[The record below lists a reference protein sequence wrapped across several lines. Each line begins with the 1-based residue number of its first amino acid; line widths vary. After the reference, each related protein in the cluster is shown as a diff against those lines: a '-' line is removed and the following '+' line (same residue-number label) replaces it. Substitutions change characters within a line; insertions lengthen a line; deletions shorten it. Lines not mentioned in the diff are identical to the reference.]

1 MGKFSDRLSHAWN
14 AFMNK
19 DPTYPV
25 TPYSFQYSGGGNNAN
40 PDRIVL
46 TRGNERS
53 IINAIYNRIAMD
65 VAANTFKHAQLDN
78 DGLFKKVIDDALN
91 QCLTVEANL
100 DQTGRAFIQNLVIS
114 MLDEGNI
121 AIVPAETTRNPNN
134 TESYDVISMRV
145 GKIMEWFP
153 KDVRVRYYNEESGL
167 KVDVRLKKEYTSIIE
182 NPFYIVMNEPNSMA
196 NRLMR
201 KLSLMDVVDERNY
214 SGKLDL
220 ILQLPYIVK
229 TQTRKDQAERRRKEM
244 EDQLANSAYG
254 IAYTDGTEKII
265 QLNRSLE
272 NNFMKQIEYFQNLL
286 FSQMGMTQG
295 ILDGTA
301 DENTM
306 TNYTIRTIEPICAAI
321 AGEMTRKF
329 LSKKARTMHQAVIF
343 YNNPLKLVPV
353 SQMADLA
360 DKLTRNEILSSNEI
374 RTSMG
379 FAPSNDPSADE
390 LRNKNINQANSEAF
404 LGAGNGELEDYD
416 SSMQDLDDIDEQI
429 KELEKML

>member
-1 MGKFSDRLSHAWN
+1 MGKFSDRLAHAWN

-19 DPTYPV
+19 DPTYV
-25 TPYSFQYSGGGNNAN
+25 PYSYQYSGTSSN
-40 PDRIVL
+40 PDRVVL

-53 IINAIYNRIAMD
+53 IINAVYNRIAMD
-65 VAANTFKHAQLDN
+65 VAANTFKHAQLDK
-78 DGLFKKVIDDALN
+78 DDRFKSVIDDKLN
-91 QCLTVEANL
+91 KCLTVEANI
-100 DQTGRAFIQNLVIS
+100 DQTGRQFIQDLVIS
-114 MLDEGNI
+114 MLDEGSI
-121 AIVPAETTRNPNN
+121 AVLPTLTTKNPAL
-134 TESYDVISMRV
+134 TESYDIDTMRL
-145 GKIMEWFP
+145 GKIVEWYP
-153 KDVRVRYYNEESGL
+153 YKVRVRYYDEHTGQ
-167 KVDVRLKKEYTSIIE
+167 KVEGNYNKKYVSIIE

-220 ILQLPYIVK
+220 ILQLPYVVK
-229 TQTRKDQAERRRKEM
+229 TQTRKEQAERRRKEM

-254 IAYTDGTEKII
+254 IAYTDGTEKVV

-272 NNFMKQIEYFQNLL
+272 NNFMKQIEYFTNLL
-286 FSQMGMTQG
+286 FSQMGITQG

-306 TNYTIRTIEPICAAI
+306 NNYITRTVEPICSAI
-321 AGEMTRKF
+321 VLEMTRKF
-329 LSKKARTMHQAVIF
+329 ISKKARTMKQAVIF

-353 SQMADLA
+353 SKMAELA
-360 DKLTRNEILSSNEI
+360 DKLTRNEIVSSNEI
-374 RTSMG
+374 RQSMG

-390 LRNKNINQANSEAF
+390 LRNKNLNQASGEGL
-404 LGAGNGELEDYD
+404 LGAGQGELEDYD
-416 SSMQDLDDIDEQI
+416 SSMQDLDNIDAQI

>member
-1 MGKFSDRLSHAWN
+1 MGKFLNYLSHTWK
-14 AFMNK
+14 AFTNK
-19 DPTYPV
+19 DPTENAINS
-25 TPYSFQYSGGGNNAN
+25 YSFLYSGSTSN

-53 IINAIYNRIAMD
+53 IINAVYNRIGMD
-65 VAANTFKHAQLDN
+65 VAANTFKHAQLDSE
-78 DGLFKKVIDDALN
+78 DRFKKTIDDGIN
-91 QCLTVEANL
+91 QCLNVEANI

-121 AIVPAETTRNPNN
+121 AIVPSETSLDPND
-134 TESYDVISMRV
+134 TSSFDVISMRI
-145 GKIMEWFP
+145 GKIMEWAP
-153 KDVRVRYYNEESGL
+153 YNVKVRYYDEHVGRQID
-167 KVDVRLKKEYTSIIE
+167 KGYKKKYTPIIE

-220 ILQLPYIVK
+220 ILQLPYVVK
-229 TQTRKDQAERRRKEM
+229 SQTRKEQAERRRKEM

-254 IAYTDGTEKII
+254 IAYTDGTEKIV

-286 FSQMGMTQG
+286 FSQMGITQS

-306 TNYTIRTIEPICAAI
+306 NNYITRTIEPICAAI
-321 AGEMTRKF
+321 TLEMTRKF
-329 LSKKARTMHQAVIF
+329 LSKKARTMKQAIVF

-353 SQMADLA
+353 SKMAELS
-360 DKLTRNEILSSNEI
+360 DKLTRNEIVSSNEI
-374 RTSMG
+374 RQSMG
-379 FAPSNDPSADE
+379 FAPSNDPNADS
-390 LRNKNINQANSEAF
+390 LRNKNLNQSGGGGGL
-404 LGAGNGELEDYD
+404 LGLGQNEVEDPEK
-416 SSMQDLDDIDEQI
+416 SKEQLDDIDAQI
-429 KELEKML
+429 AELEKML

>member
-1 MGKFSDRLSHAWN
+1 
-14 AFMNK
+14 
-19 DPTYPV
+19 
-25 TPYSFQYSGGGNNAN
+25 
-40 PDRIVL
+40 
-46 TRGNERS
+46 
-53 IINAIYNRIAMD
+53 MD
-65 VAANTFKHAQLDN
+65 FVKT
-78 DGLFKKVIDDALN
+78 
-91 QCLTVEANL
+91 
-100 DQTGRAFIQNLVIS
+100 
-114 MLDEGNI
+114 
-121 AIVPAETTRNPNN
+121 
-134 TESYDVISMRV
+134 
-145 GKIMEWFP
+145 
-153 KDVRVRYYNEESGL
+153 
-167 KVDVRLKKEYTSIIE
+167 IE

-229 TQTRKDQAERRRKEM
+229 SQTRKDQAERRRKEM

-254 IAYTDGTEKII
+254 IAYTDGTEKIV

-286 FSQMGMTQG
+286 FSQFGITQG

-306 TNYTIRTIEPICAAI
+306 TNYITRTIEPICAAI
-321 AGEMTRKF
+321 VDEMTRKF
-329 LSKKARTMHQAVIF
+329 LSKKARTMKQAVIF

-353 SQMADLA
+353 SKMAELA
-360 DKLTRNEILSSNEI
+360 DKLTRNEIVSSNEI

-390 LRNKNINQANSEAF
+390 LRNKNLNQAEGEGL
-404 LGAGNGELEDYD
+404 LGAGNNQLEDYD

-429 KELEKML
+429 KELEKLL

>member
-19 DPTYPV
+19 DPTY
-25 TPYSFQYSGGGNNAN
+25 TPYSYQYSGGNTSN
-40 PDRIVL
+40 PDRIIL

-53 IINAIYNRIAMD
+53 IINSVYNRIAMD
-65 VAANTFKHAQLDN
+65 VAANTFKHAQLDTE
-78 DGLFKKVIDDALN
+78 DRFKKVIDDGLN
-91 QCLTVEANL
+91 QCLTVEANI
-100 DQTGRAFIQNLVIS
+100 DQTARSFMQNVVIS

-121 AIVPAETTRNPNN
+121 AIVPTETDLNPNN
-134 TESYDVISMRV
+134 TSSYDIFSMRV
-145 GKIMEWFP
+145 GKIIEWFP
-153 KDVRVRYYNEESGL
+153 DRVRVRYYDEKTGQ
-167 KVDVRLKKEYTSIIE
+167 KIDRIFKKEYTSIVE

-201 KLSLMDVVDERNY
+201 KLSLMDIVDEKY
-214 SGKLDL
+214 CSGKLDL
-220 ILQLPYIVK
+220 IIQLPYIVK
-229 TQTRKDQAERRRKEM
+229 TQTRKDQAERRRKEI
-244 EDQLANSAYG
+244 EDQLVHSPYG
-254 IAYTDGTEKII
+254 IAYTDGTEKIV

-286 FSQMGMTQG
+286 FSQFGITQG

-321 AGEMTRKF
+321 ADEMKRKF
-329 LSKKARTMHQAVIF
+329 LSKNARTRKQSIIF

-353 SQMADLA
+353 SKMAELS
-360 DKLTRNEILSSNEI
+360 DKLTRNEIVSSNEI

-379 FAPSNDPSADE
+379 FAPSNDPGADE
-390 LRNKNINQANSEAF
+390 LRNKNLNQASGEGL
-404 LGAGNGELEDYD
+404 LGAGNGQLEDYET
-416 SSMQDLDDIDEQI
+416 SMKDLDDIDEQI
-429 KELEKML
+429 AELEKML

>member
-1 MGKFSDRLSHAWN
+1 MGKFSERLSHAWN

-19 DPTYPV
+19 DPTYEANS
-25 TPYSFQYSGGGNNAN
+25 YSFQYSGGNSSN
-40 PDRIVL
+40 PDRIIL

-53 IINAIYNRIAMD
+53 IINAVYNRIAMD
-65 VAANTFKHAQLDN
+65 VAANTFKHAQLDS
-78 DGLFKKVIDDALN
+78 DGLFKKVIDDGLN
-91 QCLTVEANL
+91 QCLTVEANI

-121 AIVPAETTRNPNN
+121 AVVPSQTTLNPNH
-134 TESYDVISMRV
+134 TTSFDIISMRI
-145 GKIMEWFP
+145 GKIIEWYP
-153 KDVRVRYYNEESGL
+153 RKVRVRYYNEFNGQ
-167 KVDVRLKKEYTSIIE
+167 KVDVNFNKEYTPIIE

-220 ILQLPYIVK
+220 ILQLPYVVK
-229 TQTRKDQAERRRKEM
+229 SQTRRDQAERRRKEM

-254 IAYTDGTEKII
+254 IAYTDGTEKIV

-306 TNYTIRTIEPICAAI
+306 TNYITRTIEPICAAI
-321 AGEMTRKF
+321 VLEMTRKF
-329 LSKKARTMHQAVIF
+329 LSKKARTLHQAVIF

-353 SQMADLA
+353 SKMAELA
-360 DKLTRNEILSSNEI
+360 DKLTRNEIVSSNEI

-379 FAPSNDPSADE
+379 FAPSNDPNADS
-390 LRNKNINQANSEAF
+390 LRNKNLNQAEGGGL
-404 LGAGNGELEDYD
+404 LGLGQNEVEDTEK
-416 SSMQDLDDIDEQI
+416 SKEQLDDIDAQI
-429 KELEKML
+429 AELEKML

>member
-1 MGKFSDRLSHAWN
+1 MGKFSDRLAHAWN

-19 DPTYPV
+19 DPTNI
-25 TPYSFQYSGGGNNAN
+25 TPYSYQYSGNSYN

-53 IINAIYNRIAMD
+53 IINSVYNRIAMD
-65 VAANTFKHAQLDN
+65 VAANTFKHAQLD
-78 DGLFKKVIDDALN
+78 DDDRFKKVIDDGLN
-91 QCLTVEANL
+91 KCLNVEANI
-100 DQTGRAFIQNLVIS
+100 DQAARSFIQDLVIS

-121 AIVPAETTRNPNN
+121 AVVPTETSNNPNN
-134 TESYDVISMRV
+134 TSSYDVFSMRV
-145 GKIMEWFP
+145 GKIIEWYP
-153 KDVRVRYYNEESGL
+153 AHVRVRFYDEKTGQ
-167 KVDVRLKKEYTSIIE
+167 KIDRTFKKEYTAIIE

-229 TQTRKDQAERRRKEM
+229 SQTRKEQAERRRKEM
-244 EDQLANSAYG
+244 EEQLANSTYG

-272 NNFMKQIEYFQNLL
+272 NNFMKQFEYFTNLL
-286 FSQMGMTQG
+286 FSQMGITQG

-321 AGEMTRKF
+321 ANELTRKF
-329 LSKKARTMHQAVIF
+329 ISKNARSRKQAVIF

-353 SQMADLA
+353 SKMAELA
-360 DKLTRNEILSSNEI
+360 DKLTRNEIVSSNEI
-374 RTSMG
+374 RQSMG
-379 FAPSNDPSADE
+379 FAPSNDPAADE
-390 LRNKNINQANSEAF
+390 LRNKNLNQAAGEG
-404 LGAGNGELEDYD
+404 LLGEGAGEMEDYEG
-416 SSMQDLDDIDEQI
+416 SMKDLDDIDEQI

>member
-19 DPTYPV
+19 DPTYPT
-25 TPYSFQYSGGGNNAN
+25 TPYSFQYSGGNNSN
-40 PDRIVL
+40 PDRVIL

-53 IINAIYNRIAMD
+53 IINSIYNRIAMD

-78 DGLFKKVIDDALN
+78 DGRFKKVIDDGLN

-121 AIVPAETTRNPNN
+121 AVVPVQTTLNPNV
-134 TESYDVISMRV
+134 TASYDIISMRI

-153 KDVRVRYYNEESGL
+153 KDVRVRCYDEKIGQ
-167 KVDVRLKKEYTSIIE
+167 KVDTRLKKEYTAIIE

-229 TQTRKDQAERRRKEM
+229 SQTRKDQAERRRKEM
-244 EDQLANSAYG
+244 EDQLANSTYG
-254 IAYTDGTEKII
+254 IAYTDGTEKIV

-286 FSQMGMTQG
+286 FSQFGITQG

-306 TNYTIRTIEPICAAI
+306 TNYITRTIEPICAAI
-321 AGEMTRKF
+321 VDEMTRKF
-329 LSKKARTMHQAVIF
+329 LSKKARSMKQAVIF

-353 SQMADLA
+353 SKMAELA
-360 DKLTRNEILSSNEI
+360 DKLTRNEIVSSNEI

-390 LRNKNINQANSEAF
+390 LRNKNINQATGEGL
-404 LGAGNGELEDYD
+404 LGAGNGQLEDYD

-429 KELEKML
+429 KELEKLL